1 MSAIDRNSRLFNLQR
16 KVANLSVV
24 GLAVAAFNIFARFGS
39 VGFGIY
45 TLGWAIISPSTFA
58 PILVVVAFVS
68 IVAAFVITNKVTG
81 PLLNRIIG
89 QHNAIQDIINT
100 LIRREER
107 KNLVT
112 V

>member
-16 KVANLSVV
+16 KLANIIVAV
-24 GLAVAAFNIFARFGS
+24 LALTLFNIFVRFGS
-39 VGFGIY
+39 FGFGIY

-58 PILVVVAFVS
+58 PILVVVAFAT
-68 IVAAFVITNKVTG
+68 IVAALVITNKVTS
-81 PLLNRIIG
+81 PVLNRLIA
-89 QHNAIQDIINT
+89 QHAAVQDIVNT
-100 LIRREER
+100 LMRREER